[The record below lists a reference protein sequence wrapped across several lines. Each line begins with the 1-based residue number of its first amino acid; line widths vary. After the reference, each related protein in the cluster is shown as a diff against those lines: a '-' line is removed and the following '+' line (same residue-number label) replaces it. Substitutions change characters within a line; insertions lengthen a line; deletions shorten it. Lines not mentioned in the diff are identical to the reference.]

1 MGQSLRLEPFL
12 PTLPNLLGCAPVL
25 LSPRG
30 TLLVAS
36 ERLVPYSITYRY
48 ATSIYLGASKEIV
61 RGAWVAQSVKHPTLD
76 FSSGCDLTVV
86 RSSPSHRVPH

>member
-36 ERLVPYSITYRY
+36 ERLVPYSITYR
-48 ATSIYLGASKEIV
+48 
-61 RGAWVAQSVKHPTLD
+61 
-76 FSSGCDLTVV
+76 
-86 RSSPSHRVPH
+86 

>member
-36 ERLVPYSITYRY
+36 GWCHIPSPTAKPPAFIWGHLKRLSGAPGWLSRLSIRLLI
-48 ATSIYLGASKEIV
+48 S
-61 RGAWVAQSVKHPTLD
+61 AQAVIS
-76 FSSGCDLTVV
+76 
-86 RSSPSHRVPH
+86 RS